1 MSIFDPQKLIAGA
14 RLRLPGHTEP
24 VTVVQV
30 QPGTYWE
37 FLVKGDAGDFR
48 SVSLPE
54 DELPGI
60 EVVDAGGERPY
71 DSDARVFRLGVEAR
85 RIRTRFQN
93 DMGAL
98 SVSSIEPLPHQLE
111 AVYGRFLEEPR
122 LRFLLADDPGAG
134 KTIMTGLYIKELQL
148 RGAADRVLIVAPA
161 NLGFQWQRELDERF
175 RIASRRLTRDTLDA
189 DPMANPWE
197 SDGVFIVSRD
207 LLKTEAVLGSFAAAQ
222 RPWDLAVL
230 DEAHGYTLKI
240 NKRGA
245 IDNRTGRYKAAE
257 RVARHAERLLL
268 LTATPHSGREE
279 SLWGLMR
286 LLDRDAYGD
295 RCPDRVEIMPHHYSR
310 TTKEQM
316 VDLRGHPLFR
326 PRFAHTVAY
335 DLAGAELDLYI
346 RVSQF
351 ITQGLAEIR
360 RERTDGGRASVSGFA
375 LTTMQRRLASSV
387 RAICRTLQR
396 RVERLEREL
405 EQPTATTTDVTWPVP
420 DKNTN
425 GDRPEDERWALEEQ
439 ALDQLS
445 LFRAPE
451 EIEAELGLLRPLLAQ
466 AEETAL
472 LGGEIKLQELWK
484 ILDQYG
490 VGDDASKKILVFTEH
505 KDTLDFL
512 VHELSPHFDVAV
524 IHGGLRPAERVQ
536 AERDFREH
544 AQIMVATEAAGEGIN
559 LQFCH
564 LMVNYDIPWNP
575 NRLEQRM
582 GRVHRIG
589 QTEDVHIF
597 NLVAANTKEGHV
609 LATVLGKIETM
620 RQNEALGD
628 QVFDVIGEILSGYRL
643 PELLEAVVSGER
655 TSEDA
660 AAQFGADDGEFD
672 EQLIARM
679 RALSEKALVTGHID
693 WRIQRQETA
702 RAEERR
708 LPPEHLKRFFLD
720 AVDHLNGQARER
732 LDHASVRVSR
742 TPDILIARD
751 RDLGTLRQLQPSYE
765 RVTFDKSVAVQR
777 LAQDAE
783 SGAPRAELCGPGHP
797 LFEAILD
804 LVIEQTAS
812 ALQRG
817 AVFHDP
823 GLSTPAL
830 LHILEGEVAD
840 GHRSTVHRSMASV
853 IEAASEFLP
862 TSGALYDLL
871 PGKPAQPAGEGLAPA
886 RPESQLIAWA
896 RGNVYEARLRE
907 VRERR
912 ARTADIQE
920 EFLTASFRTLL
931 ARYDAELLDL
941 DEELEAGRAGAEGR
955 HRRTE
960 LIRRTVLERRD
971 RRIADT
977 ARTRQVDRGPVTVL
991 AQALLLPTPSSSN
1004 PVDAWAERTG
1014 NGRGLSDPEIERIAV
1029 QVSMD
1034 HEYARG
1040 SEDLRSVEADNLGF
1054 DLVSQRAETTRY
1066 IEVKGRAGVGSVE
1079 LTWSEY
1085 IAAGKFGP
1093 AYWLYVVLDCATDH
1107 PRLYR
1112 IQDPAVALAGNF
1124 RPTHEVR
1131 YSVAPGSVID
1141 AAQTAGGD
1149 TQ

>member
-1 MSIFDPQKLIAGA
+1 MSLFDPRKLIAGA

-30 QPGTYWE
+30 QPGPYWD
-37 FLVKGDAGDFR
+37 FLVKGETEDYR

-54 DELPGI
+54 EELPGI

-71 DSDARVFRLGVEAR
+71 DAHARVFRLGVEAR

-175 RIASRRLTRDTLDA
+175 RIAARRITRDTLDA

-207 LLKTEAVLGSFAAAQ
+207 LLKTEGVLGSFAAAQ

-257 RVARHAERLLL
+257 RVARQSERLLL

-286 LLDRDAYGD
+286 LLDRDAYGN
-295 RCPDRVEIMPHHYSR
+295 RCPERVEIMPHHYSR

-316 VDLRGHPLFR
+316 VDLRGQSLFR

-335 DLAGAELDLYI
+335 TLDGAELDLYN

-351 ITQGLAEIR
+351 ITQGLAQIR
-360 RERTDGGRASVSGFA
+360 SERTDGSRASVSGFA

-396 RVERLEREL
+396 RVERLEREREL
-405 EQPTATTTDVTWPVP
+405 PRATPADIAATLS

-445 LFRAPE
+445 LFRSPE
-451 EIEAELGLLRPLLAQ
+451 EIEAELTLLRPLVAQ

-472 LGGEIKLQELWK
+472 LGGEVKLQELWK

-490 VGDDASKKILVFTEH
+490 VGDDASKKLLVFTEH

-512 VHELSPHFDVAV
+512 VQELCPHFDVAT

-589 QTEDVHIF
+589 QTENVHIF

-609 LATVLGKIETM
+609 LATVLGKIEIM

-643 PELLEAVVSGER
+643 PELLEAVVSGEKS
-655 TSEDA
+655 SEDA
-660 AAQFGADDGEFD
+660 AAQFGADDGELD
-672 EQLIARM
+672 EELIARM

-720 AVDHLNGQARER
+720 AVDHLDGQARER
-732 LDHASVRVSR
+732 LDNASVRVSR

-751 RDLGTLRQLQPSYE
+751 RDLGTLRQLQPAYE

-777 LAQDAE
+777 FAQDAE

-804 LVIEQTAS
+804 LVIEQTAN

-823 GLSTPAL
+823 GLSDPAL
-830 LHILEGEVAD
+830 LHILEGEVTD
-840 GHRSTVHRSMASV
+840 GHRTTVHRSMASV
-853 IEAASEFLP
+853 IETAGEFLP

-871 PGKPAQPAGEGLAPA
+871 PGHPEESTGERLAVA
-886 RPESQLIAWA
+886 LPESQLITWA

-907 VRERR
+907 VRQRR

-931 ARYDAELLDL
+931 ARYDAELFDL

-960 LIRRTVLERRD
+960 LARRTALERRD

-991 AQALLLPTPSSSN
+991 AQALLLPPPASSS
-1004 PVDAWAERTG
+1004 PIDDWAEQTG

-1029 QVSMD
+1029 QASMD
-1034 HEYARG
+1034 YEYAHG
-1040 SEDLRSVEADNLGF
+1040 SEDLRSVEADHLGF
-1054 DLVSQRAETTRY
+1054 DLVSQRAESTRY

-1093 AYWLYVVLDCATDH
+1093 AYWLYVVLDCATDY

-1112 IQDPAVALAGNF
+1112 IQDPAVALAGSF
-1124 RPTHEVR
+1124 RPSHEVR
-1131 YSVAPGSVID
+1131 YSIAPGPVID
-1141 AAQTAGGD
+1141 AAQALGGEKP
-1149 TQ
+1149 